1 MACNELYQYSLALG
15 LMDGVADKGLPISD
29 YLQHGDHGL
38 GTFRFMNGEMIVL
51 DGEAYQMLADGSI
64 KKLDPKGDAIHPF
77 AQITRF
83 KPETTARAAVP
94 SKEELNGVVS
104 GLVPGSKNHHLAMR
118 LDGLFKSITVRTA
131 AGQTE
136 PRQPMIEVG
145 KNQVAFS
152 FENVRGTLVGFRQP
166 HYMQGI
172 GIAGDHLHFITEDR
186 QRGGHVLALESH
198 GELEVKAAQMFKMT
212 LELPNGDEEF
222 NEAPLLGDHKDL
234 ELVEG

>member
-83 KPETTARAAVP
+83 KPETCAKAAVP
-94 SKEELNGVVS
+94 SKEELNGIVS
-104 GLVPGSKNHHLAMR
+104 GLVLVASHLCIYRYPCA
-118 LDGLFKSITVRTA
+118 
-131 AGQTE
+131 
-136 PRQPMIEVG
+136 
-145 KNQVAFS
+145 
-152 FENVRGTLVGFRQP
+152 
-166 HYMQGI
+166 
-172 GIAGDHLHFITEDR
+172 
-186 QRGGHVLALESH
+186 H
-198 GELEVKAAQMFKMT
+198 G
-212 LELPNGDEEF
+212 
-222 NEAPLLGDHKDL
+222 
-234 ELVEG
+234 

>member
-1 MACNELYQYSLALG
+1 MT
-15 LMDGVADKGLPISD
+15 ADTNFL
-29 YLQHGDHGL
+29 
-38 GTFRFMNGEMIVL
+38 R
-51 DGEAYQMLADGSI
+51 
-64 KKLDPKGDAIHPF
+64 
-77 AQITRF
+77 
-83 KPETTARAAVP
+83 
-94 SKEELNGVVS
+94 
-104 GLVPGSKNHHLAMR
+104 PGSKNHHLAMR

-186 QRGGHVLALESH
+186 QRGGHVLALESD

-212 LELPNGDEEF
+212 LELPDGDDEF
-222 NEAPLLGDHKDL
+222 NEAPLMGNHKDL

>member
-1 MACNELYQYSLALG
+1 
-15 LMDGVADKGLPISD
+15 
-29 YLQHGDHGL
+29 
-38 GTFRFMNGEMIVL
+38 
-51 DGEAYQMLADGSI
+51 
-64 KKLDPKGDAIHPF
+64 
-77 AQITRF
+77 
-83 KPETTARAAVP
+83 
-94 SKEELNGVVS
+94 
-104 GLVPGSKNHHLAMR
+104 MR
-118 LDGLFKSITVRTA
+118 LDGLFKTITVRTA

-186 QRGGHVLALESH
+186 QQGGHVLALESD

-212 LELPNGDEEF
+212 LELPKGDEEF
-222 NEAPLLGDHKDL
+222 NEALLRGNHKDL